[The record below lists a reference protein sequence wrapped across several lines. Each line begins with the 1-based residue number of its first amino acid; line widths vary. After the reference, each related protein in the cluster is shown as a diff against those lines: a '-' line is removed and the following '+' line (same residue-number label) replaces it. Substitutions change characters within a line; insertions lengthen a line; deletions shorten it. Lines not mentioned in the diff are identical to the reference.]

1 VIIVLAV
8 RNDGMD
14 QRAGSHDI
22 GPVERNMW
30 QLPLGTEITL
40 RAAVPY
46 PKAILCS
53 EFVSGSEPTLI
64 RLRTDPTQID
74 IVYACAI
81 VMTRVPQDTK
91 FLFVTHVADDQYVIE
106 GRATH
111 SGHICLG
118 VDGLDTHADMFT
130 QACKRV
136 VAYEREQRKLAD
148 AIVTSARKRARDIIA
163 EAETQVDG
171 EEKIY
176 KYDWYGEHVM
186 LHK

>member
-1 VIIVLAV
+1 
-8 RNDGMD
+8 MD
-14 QRAGSHDI
+14 QLADSQEV
-22 GPVERNMW
+22 GPVERHMW
-30 QLPLGTEITL
+30 QHAIGTEITL
-40 RAAVPY
+40 RAPVPY

-64 RLRTDPTQID
+64 RLRADPAQID

-81 VMTRVPQDTK
+81 VMARVPQDTK
-91 FLFVTHVADDQYVIE
+91 FLFVKHVADDRYVIE
-106 GRATH
+106 GHATH

-118 VDGLDTHADMFT
+118 VDGLDTHTDMFT

-171 EEKIY
+171 DEKIY
-176 KYDWYGEHVM
+176 KYDWYGEHGI
-186 LHK
+186 